1 MSKRRKSL
9 GITKKDLIEY
19 IEALAETQLAKLGV
33 ESPDEEAE

>member
-1 MSKRRKSL
+1 MSTRRNL

-33 ESPDEEAE
+33 ESADEESE